1 MVGHISLIC
10 ICDGCDRREETKD
23 LGELGL
29 EKLGISNVGWKRRRR
44 VSMQIRRMSPT
55 GILGSHGDWRFLAVL
70 VILATYGVAQQTAS
84 PQDSGTAS
92 ADLASMDLEQLMD
105 LKVTTASL
113 FSDKLSQAPGI
124 MSVVT
129 GDELRRFGGLT
140 LGEILDRVPG
150 LTQSSQYFTDRS
162 LIAADGDQTKT
173 SGAHILFLI
182 NGRPT
187 REVME
192 GGIISDLLESFP
204 VEILER
210 IEIIRGPG
218 SVLYGSNAFSAV
230 INLITRKANGNEASI
245 HGLAG
250 PNGAL
255 SSSGHFLYQ
264 RGEFSMVGA
273 SQIHQ
278 APNWNFIYLVP
289 PPLQDNPDAPP
300 EPPFHDVTMV
310 DRGTGDYLGM
320 NYKGFSFMSAFTEW
334 QTTAFVQG
342 AVGETRQTRDF
353 ADLGYEHKVRAN
365 WDMNFN
371 TTFTRT
377 TFETFAYPYT
387 DRDSHEIVAE
397 WTNLITLTS
406 KDRLTAGMLFN
417 RIGGI
422 EVASIDHYAE
432 DAGGSRPAGGFYAQL
447 DHQLLPTVKL
457 IGGFQS
463 NKFAGI
469 PLSTVPRAGVIW
481 SPSQTVSVKALYGE
495 AFRPPSLD
503 ETTLN
508 LPDIHGNPRLVP
520 EIVETLDL
528 GLTLQYTHLQ
538 LGADYFHNH
547 QIHSIITVGEAPI
560 VYENLGGVVFD
571 GVVAE
576 GKYYFRSDFFAQGS
590 FLFQT
595 NHDQTGASNVT
606 PIPNYGFKSGV
617 SYESSRGLVF
627 GLFDV
632 SDGKAKPYV
641 YNVNPLTGWRHS
653 LNAEARQD
661 ISRFLHLPEKN
672 TIAIAAHA
680 NDLLN
685 QGVWLPGFGF
695 FNIDSIPVQQGR
707 TVYAGLEFS
716 RGKH

>member
-1 MVGHISLIC
+1 MFTTKQLRVLITLS
-10 ICDGCDRREETKD
+10 IT
-23 LGELGL
+23 L
-29 EKLGISNVGWKRRRR
+29 
-44 VSMQIRRMSPT
+44 
-55 GILGSHGDWRFLAVL
+55 VL
-70 VILATYGVAQQTAS
+70 TTYAMPQQATPPQNPATTA
-84 PQDSGTAS
+84 G
-92 ADLASMDLEQLMD
+92 DLASLDLEQLMN

-113 FSDKLSQAPGI
+113 FSDKLSEAPGI

-204 VEILER
+204 VDILER

-230 INLITRKANGNEASI
+230 VNLITRKAVSNQASI
-245 HGLAG
+245 RGLVG

-255 SSSGHFLYQ
+255 ASSGHFLYKN
-264 RGEFSMVGA
+264 GDFSMVGA
-273 SQIHQ
+273 SQIHL
-278 APNWNFIYLVP
+278 APNWGLTYLVP
-289 PPLQDNPDAPP
+289 PPLQHNPDAPP
-300 EPPFHDVTMV
+300 EPPFHDTTLV

-320 NYKGFSFMSAFTEW
+320 NYKGLSLMSAFTEW
-334 QTTAFVQG
+334 QSTAFVQG

-353 ADLGYEHKVRAN
+353 ADIGYEHKVRSN
-365 WDMNFN
+365 WDMQFN
-371 TTFTRT
+371 GTFTRT
-377 TFETFAYPYT
+377 TFETFSYPYT
-387 DRDSHEIVAE
+387 DRDSHEFVAE

-406 KDRLTAGMLFN
+406 KDRLTAGMLFD
-417 RIGGI
+417 RIAGI

-447 DHQLLPTVKL
+447 DHQLLSTVKL
-457 IGGFQS
+457 VGGFQS

-469 PLSTVPRAGVIW
+469 PFSTVPRGGIIW
-481 SPSQTVSVKALYGE
+481 SPSKTASIKVLYGE
-495 AFRPPSLD
+495 AFRPLSID
-503 ETTLN
+503 ESTLN
-508 LPDIHGNPRLVP
+508 LPDIHGNSQLVP
-520 EIVETLDL
+520 EIVETFDL

-547 QIHSIITVGEAPI
+547 QIHSIITGGEAPI
-560 VYENLGGVVFD
+560 HYENLGGVVFD

-576 GKYYFRSDFFAQGS
+576 GKYYFRRDFFTQGS

-595 NHDQTGASNVT
+595 NHDQTGSSNVT
-606 PIPNYGFKSGV
+606 PIPNYGFKAGM
-617 SYESSRGLVF
+617 SYKSYRGMEL

-632 SDGKAKPYV
+632 SDGKPKAYAF
-641 YNVNPLTGWRHS
+641 NVNPLTGWHNS

-661 ISRFLHLPEKN
+661 VSRYLHMSEKN
-672 TIAIAAHA
+672 TVALAAHA

-685 QGVWLPGFGF
+685 QTVWMPGFGF

-707 TVYAGLEFS
+707 TVYAGVEFS
-716 RGKH
+716 HGQR

>member
-1 MVGHISLIC
+1 
-10 ICDGCDRREETKD
+10 
-23 LGELGL
+23 
-29 EKLGISNVGWKRRRR
+29 
-44 VSMQIRRMSPT
+44 MQIRNLSQTR
-55 GILGSHGDWRFLAVL
+55 ILGSNWRPSRCLAL
-70 VILATYGVAQQTAS
+70 LMIFAPYGVSQQTTPA
-84 PQDSGTAS
+84 QDSGTAS

-129 GDELRRFGGLT
+129 SDELRRFGGLT
-140 LGEILDRVPG
+140 LGEVLDRVPG

-204 VEILER
+204 IEILER

-230 INLITRKANGNEASI
+230 INLITRKAEGNDASI
-245 HGLAG
+245 HGLVG

-255 SSSGHFLYQ
+255 ASSGHFLYK
-264 RGEFSMVGA
+264 GGDFSMVGA
-273 SQIHQ
+273 SQIHE
-278 APNWNFIYLVP
+278 APNWNLLYLVP
-289 PPLQDNPDAPP
+289 PPLQDNPEAPP
-300 EPPFHDVTMV
+300 EPAFHNVTQV

-320 NYKGFSFMSAFTEW
+320 NYKGLSFMSAFTEW

-353 ADLGYEHKVRAN
+353 GDLGYEHKVREN

-371 TTFTRT
+371 FDYTRT
-377 TFETFAYPYT
+377 TFITFAYPYT
-387 DRDSHEIVAE
+387 DRDSNEVVAE

-417 RIGGI
+417 RIAGT
-422 EVASIDHYAE
+422 EVASINHSAE

-447 DHQLLPTVKL
+447 DHQLVPSVKL
-457 IGGFQS
+457 IAGFQS
-463 NKFAGI
+463 NKFANI
-469 PLSTVPRAGVIW
+469 PLSTVPRVGVIW
-481 SPSQTVSVKALYGE
+481 NPAHTVSVKALYGE

-508 LPDIHGNPRLVP
+508 LPDIHGNPNLVP

-560 VYENLGGVVFD
+560 VYENLGGVVFN

-576 GKYYFRSDFFAQGS
+576 GKYYFRRDFFAQGS

-595 NHDQTGASNVT
+595 NHDQIGATNVT
-606 PIPNYGFKSGV
+606 PIPNYGLKTGM
-617 SYESSRGLVF
+617 SYESRRGLVF

-632 SDGKAKPYV
+632 SDGKPKPYAF
-641 YNVNPLTGWRHS
+641 NVNPLTGWRHS
-653 LNAEARQD
+653 LNAEVRQD
-661 ISRFLHLPEKN
+661 VSKYLHMPEKN
-672 TIAIAAHA
+672 SVAIAAHA

-685 QGVWLPGFGF
+685 QSVWLPGFGF

-716 RGKH
+716 LGKR

>member
-1 MVGHISLIC
+1 
-10 ICDGCDRREETKD
+10 
-23 LGELGL
+23 
-29 EKLGISNVGWKRRRR
+29 
-44 VSMQIRRMSPT
+44 MQIRRMSPT
-55 GILGSHGDWRFLAVL
+55 GMSGSYGNWPFLAVL

-495 AFRPPSLD
+495 AFRPPSID
-503 ETTLN
+503 ESTLN

-595 NHDQTGASNVT
+595 NHDQTRASNVT

>member
-1 MVGHISLIC
+1 MHFRKIFPAEHFPLIRNLC
-10 ICDGCDRREETKD
+10 
-23 LGELGL
+23 LPAL
-29 EKLGISNVGWKRRRR
+29 
-44 VSMQIRRMSPT
+44 
-55 GILGSHGDWRFLAVL
+55 FLLL
-70 VILATYGVAQQTAS
+70 VPAAPAQQTAL
-84 PQDSGTAS
+84 PQNS
-92 ADLASMDLEQLMD
+92 ADVGSLDLEQLMD

-113 FSDKLSQAPGI
+113 FTDKLSQAPGV

-129 GDELRRFGGLT
+129 SDELRRFGGLT
-140 LGEILDRVPG
+140 LGEVLDRVPG

-162 LIAADGDQTKT
+162 LVAVDGDQTKT

-192 GGIISDLLESFP
+192 GGIISDLVESFP

-230 INLITRKANGNEASI
+230 INLITRKAESNEAGI
-245 HGLAG
+245 RGLVG

-255 SSSGHFLYQ
+255 ASSGHFFYK
-264 RGEFSMVGA
+264 RGDFSMTGA
-273 SQIHQ
+273 SQIHE
-278 APNWNFIYLVP
+278 APDWGIHYLVP

-300 EPPFHDVTMV
+300 EPPFHDVNMI
-310 DRGTGDYLGM
+310 DRGTGDYLDM
-320 NYKGFSFMSAFTEW
+320 HYKGLSAMSAFTEY

-342 AVGETRQTRDF
+342 AVGEIRQSRDF
-353 ADLGYEHKVRAN
+353 ANLGYQFQARSN
-365 WDMNFN
+365 WNMDFN
-371 TTFTRT
+371 ATYTRT
-377 TFETFAYPYT
+377 TFNTFAYPYT
-387 DRDSHEIVAE
+387 DRDSNEFTAE

-406 KDRLTAGMLFN
+406 KDRLTLGMLFN
-417 RIGGI
+417 RIAGT
-422 EVASIDHYAE
+422 EVASIDHAAE
-432 DAGGSRPAGGFYAQL
+432 DAGGNRPAGGFYAQI

-463 NKFAGI
+463 NKFGSI

-481 SPSQTVSVKALYGE
+481 NPSQTVSLKVLYGE
-495 AFRPPSLD
+495 AFRPPSID

-508 LPDIHGNPRLVP
+508 LPDIHGNPNLIP
-520 EIVETLDL
+520 EIVETFDL
-528 GLTLQYTHLQ
+528 GLTLQFSHLQ

-547 QIHSIITVGEAPI
+547 QIHSIITTGEAPI
-560 VYENLGGVVFD
+560 HYANLGGVVFD

-576 GKYYFRSDFFAQGS
+576 GKYYFRKDFFAQGS

-595 NHDQTGASNVT
+595 NHDQTGASDVT
-606 PIPNYGFKSGV
+606 PIPNYGFKTGL
-617 SYESSRGLVF
+617 SYASHRGMNF

-632 SDGKAKPYV
+632 SDGKAQPYA

-661 ISRFLHLPEKN
+661 VSRFLHLPEKD
-672 TIAIAAHA
+672 TVALAAHA

-685 QGVWLPGFGF
+685 QSVWLPGFGF

-716 RGKH
+716 RGQH

>member
-1 MVGHISLIC
+1 
-10 ICDGCDRREETKD
+10 
-23 LGELGL
+23 
-29 EKLGISNVGWKRRRR
+29 
-44 VSMQIRRMSPT
+44 MQIRRASPI
-55 GILGSHGDWRFLAVL
+55 GILGSYGNWPFLAVL
-70 VILATYGVAQQTAS
+70 VILATYGVAQQTGS
-84 PQDSGTAS
+84 PQDSATAS
-92 ADLASMDLEQLMD
+92 TDLGSMNLEQLMD

-113 FSDKLSQAPGI
+113 FSDKLSEAPGI

-192 GGIISDLLESFP
+192 GGIISDLMESFP

-230 INLITRKANGNEASI
+230 INLITRKADGNDASI
-245 HGLAG
+245 RGLVG

-255 SSSGHFLYQ
+255 SSSGHFLYR
-264 RGEFSMVGA
+264 RGDFSMVGA

-278 APNWNFIYLVP
+278 APNWNLTYLVP

-300 EPPFHDVTMV
+300 EPPFHDTTMI

-320 NYKGFSFMSAFTEW
+320 NYKGVSFMSAFTEW

-353 ADLGYEHKVRAN
+353 ADLGYEHKVRDN

-406 KDRLTAGMLFN
+406 KDRLTAGILFN
-417 RIGGI
+417 RIAGL
-422 EVASIDHYAE
+422 EVASIAHDAK

-447 DHQLLPTVKL
+447 DHQLLRSVKL
-457 IGGFQS
+457 VAGFQS

-469 PLSTVPRAGVIW
+469 PLSTVPRAGIIW
-481 SPSQTVSVKALYGE
+481 NPSHTVSVKALYGE
-495 AFRPPSLD
+495 AFRPPSID
-503 ETTLN
+503 ENTLN
-508 LPDIHGNPRLVP
+508 LPDIHGNPNLVP
-520 EIVETLDL
+520 EIVETIDL
-528 GLTLQYTHLQ
+528 GVTLQYTHVQ

-547 QIHSIITVGEAPI
+547 QIHSIITAGEAPI
-560 VYENLGGVVFD
+560 VYQNLGGVVFD

-576 GKYYFRSDFFAQGS
+576 GKYYFRRDFFAQGS
-590 FLFQT
+590 FLYQT
-595 NHDQTGASNVT
+595 NHDQTGASDVT
-606 PIPNYGFKSGV
+606 PIPNYGFKTGM
-617 SYESSRGLVF
+617 SYESSRGLVL
-627 GLFDV
+627 GLFDA
-632 SDGKAKPYV
+632 SDGKSKAYAF
-641 YNVNPLTGWRHS
+641 NVNPITPWHHS

-661 ISRFLHLPEKN
+661 LSRFLHLSEKN
-672 TIAIAAHA
+672 SIAIAAHG

-685 QGVWLPGFGF
+685 QSVWLPGFGF

-707 TVYAGLEFS
+707 TIYAGLEFS
-716 RGKH
+716 RGKR

>member
-1 MVGHISLIC
+1 MP
-10 ICDGCDRREETKD
+10 
-23 LGELGL
+23 
-29 EKLGISNVGWKRRRR
+29 
-44 VSMQIRRMSPT
+44 IRRTSSI
-55 GILGSHGDWRFLAVL
+55 GVLVSYRNWRFLAL
-70 VILATYGVAQQTAS
+70 FIILGAYGVSQQTAS
-84 PQDSGTAS
+84 PQNSGTPT

-113 FSDKLSQAPGI
+113 FSDKLSEAPGI

-129 GDELRRFGGLT
+129 SDELRRFGGLT

-162 LIAADGDQTKT
+162 LVAADGDQTKT

-230 INLITRKANGNEASI
+230 INLITRKAEGDHVSI
-245 HGLAG
+245 RGLVG

-255 SSSGHFLYQ
+255 ASSGHFMYK
-264 RGEFSMVGA
+264 RGDFSLVGA
-273 SQIHQ
+273 SQIHE
-278 APNWNFIYLVP
+278 APNWNITYLVP
-289 PPLQDNPDAPP
+289 SILQDNPDAPP
-300 EPPFHDVTMV
+300 EPPFHDVTMF
-310 DRGTGDYLGM
+310 DRGTGNYLGM
-320 NYKGFSFMSAFTEW
+320 NYKGFSAMSAFTEW

-353 ADLGYEHKVRAN
+353 GDLGYKHKVREN
-365 WDMNFN
+365 WEMDFNFDY
-371 TTFTRT
+371 TRT
-377 TFETFAYPYT
+377 TFNTFAYPYT
-387 DRDSHEIVAE
+387 DRDSNEVVAE

-406 KDRLTAGMLFN
+406 KDRLTAGMLFH
-417 RIGGI
+417 RISGT
-422 EVASIDHYAE
+422 EVASIDHAAE
-432 DAGGSRPAGGFYAQL
+432 DAGGSRPAGGFYAQI
-447 DHQLLPTVKL
+447 DHQLVPSVKL
-457 IGGFQS
+457 IAGFQS
-463 NKFAGI
+463 NKFANI
-469 PLSTVPRAGVIW
+469 PFSTVPRVGVIW
-481 SPSQTVSVKALYGE
+481 GPSHTVSIKALYGE
-495 AFRPPSLD
+495 AFRPPSID

-508 LPDIHGNPRLVP
+508 LPDIHGNPNLVP
-520 EIVETLDL
+520 EIVETIDL

-576 GKYYFRSDFFAQGS
+576 GKYYFRKDFFTQGS
-590 FLFQT
+590 FLYQT

-606 PIPNYGFKSGV
+606 PIPNYGFKTAL
-617 SYESSRGLVF
+617 SYASSRGLVF
-627 GLFDV
+627 GLSDV
-632 SDGKAKPYV
+632 SDGKTKPYA
-641 YNVNPLTGWRHS
+641 YNVNPLSGWRHS
-653 LNAEARQD
+653 LNAEVRQD
-661 ISRFLHLPEKN
+661 ISRFLHMPERN
-672 TIAIAAHA
+672 SVAIAAHA

-685 QGVWLPGFGF
+685 QTVWLPGFGF

>member
-1 MVGHISLIC
+1 M
-10 ICDGCDRREETKD
+10 
-23 LGELGL
+23 
-29 EKLGISNVGWKRRRR
+29 
-44 VSMQIRRMSPT
+44 MQNPIENFVLTCRATRWLP
-55 GILGSHGDWRFLAVL
+55 LL
-70 VILATYGVAQQTAS
+70 VILTTFAGAQQSPPADSDTATS
-84 PQDSGTAS
+84 
-92 ADLASMDLEQLMD
+92 DLAGMGLEQLMD

-113 FSDKLSQAPGI
+113 FSDKLSEAPGI

-129 GDELRRFGGLT
+129 SDELSRFGGLT
-140 LGEILDRVPG
+140 LGEILYRVPG
-150 LTQSSQYFTDRS
+150 LTQSSQYFTDRT
-162 LIAADGDQTKT
+162 LVAVDGDQTKT

-230 INLITRKANGNEASI
+230 INLITRKADSNQFNAKS
-245 HGLAG
+245 LVG

-255 SSSGHFLYQ
+255 ASSGHFLYH
-264 RGEFSMVGA
+264 RGDFSMVGA
-273 SQIHQ
+273 SQIHE
-278 APNWNFIYLVP
+278 APDWGLTYLVP
-289 PPLQDNPDAPP
+289 PPLQDNPEAPP
-300 EPPFHDVTMV
+300 EPPFHNTTLV
-310 DRGTGDYLGM
+310 DRGTGDYLGL
-320 NYKGFSFMSAFTEW
+320 NYKGLNFMSSFTEA
-334 QTTAFVQG
+334 QSTAFVQG
-342 AVGETRQTRDF
+342 AVGETRLTRDF
-353 ADLGYEHKVRAN
+353 ANLGYEHKARDN
-365 WDMNFN
+365 WDMQING
-371 TTFTRT
+371 TYTRT
-377 TFETFAYPYT
+377 TFVTFAYPYT
-387 DRDSHEIVAE
+387 DRDSNEFVGE
-397 WTNLITLTS
+397 WTNLVTLTS

-417 RIGGI
+417 RIAGT
-422 EVASIDHYAE
+422 EVASLDHSAE

-481 SPSQTVSVKALYGE
+481 NPSHTVSIKALYGE

-508 LPDIHGNPRLVP
+508 LPDIHGNPKLVP
-520 EIVETLDL
+520 EIVETFDL
-528 GLTLQYTHLQ
+528 GVTFQYTHLQ

-560 VYENLGGVVFD
+560 YYENLGGAVFD

-576 GKYYFRSDFFAQGS
+576 GKYYFRKDFFTQGS
-590 FLFQT
+590 FLYQT
-595 NHDQTGASNVT
+595 NHDHTGASNIT
-606 PIPNYGFKSGV
+606 PIPNYGFKTGM
-617 SYESSRGLVF
+617 SYENRGGLVL

-632 SDGKAKPYV
+632 SDGKVTPYA

-653 LNAEARQD
+653 LNAEVRQD
-661 ISRFLHLPEKN
+661 ISRFLRLPQKN
-672 TIAIAAHA
+672 TVALAAHA

-685 QGVWLPGFGF
+685 QAVWLPGFGF

-707 TVYAGLEFS
+707 TIYAGLQFS
-716 RGKH
+716 FGKR

>member
-1 MVGHISLIC
+1 M
-10 ICDGCDRREETKD
+10 
-23 LGELGL
+23 
-29 EKLGISNVGWKRRRR
+29 
-44 VSMQIRRMSPT
+44 
-55 GILGSHGDWRFLAVL
+55 
-70 VILATYGVAQQTAS
+70 ILAACGVSHQTAS
-84 PQDSGTAS
+84 PQNPGAATP
-92 ADLASMDLEQLMD
+92 DLASMDLEQLMD

-129 GDELRRFGGLT
+129 SDELRRFGGIT
-140 LGEILDRVPG
+140 LGEVLDRVPG

-230 INLITRKANGNEASI
+230 INLITRKADANEASI
-245 HGLAG
+245 RGLVG

-255 SSSGHFLYQ
+255 ASSGHFLYK
-264 RGEFSMVGA
+264 RGDFSMVGA
-273 SQIHQ
+273 SQIHE
-278 APNWNFIYLVP
+278 APNWNLIYLVP

-320 NYKGFSFMSAFTEW
+320 NYKGFSVMSAFTEW

-353 ADLGYEHKVRAN
+353 ADLGYEHKARDN
-365 WDMNFN
+365 WDMQFN

-417 RIGGI
+417 RIAGI

-432 DAGGSRPAGGFYAQL
+432 DAGGNRSAGGFYAQL

-481 SPSQTVSVKALYGE
+481 SPSHTVSVKALYGE
-495 AFRPPSLD
+495 AFRPPSID
-503 ETTLN
+503 ESTLN
-508 LPDIHGNPRLVP
+508 LPDIHGNPNLRP
-520 EIVETLDL
+520 EIAETFNL
-528 GLTLQYTHLQ
+528 GLTLQYTRLQ

-571 GVVAE
+571 GMVAE
-576 GKYYFRSDFFAQGS
+576 GKYYFRRDFFTQGS
-590 FLFQT
+590 FLYQN

-606 PIPNYGFKSGV
+606 PIPNYGFKTGM
-617 SYESSRGLVF
+617 SYEGYRGLVL

-632 SDGKAKPYV
+632 SDGKAKPYA
-641 YNVNPLTGWRHS
+641 YSVNPLTGWRHS

-672 TIAIAAHA
+672 MVAIAVHA

-685 QGVWLPGFGF
+685 QAVWLPGFGF

>member
-1 MVGHISLIC
+1 
-10 ICDGCDRREETKD
+10 
-23 LGELGL
+23 
-29 EKLGISNVGWKRRRR
+29 
-44 VSMQIRRMSPT
+44 
-55 GILGSHGDWRFLAVL
+55 
-70 VILATYGVAQQTAS
+70 
-84 PQDSGTAS
+84 
-92 ADLASMDLEQLMD
+92 MDLEQLMN

-113 FSDKLSQAPGI
+113 FTDRLSEAPGI

-140 LGEILDRVPG
+140 LGEVLDRVPG

-204 VEILER
+204 VEALER

-230 INLITRKANGNEASI
+230 INLITRKADTNQASI
-245 HGLAG
+245 HGLVG

-255 SSSGHFLYQ
+255 ASSGHFLYKN
-264 RGEFSMVGA
+264 GDFSMVGA
-273 SQIHQ
+273 SQIHE
-278 APNWNFIYLVP
+278 APNWNLTYLVP
-289 PPLQDNPDAPP
+289 PPLQNNPDAPP
-300 EPPFHDVTMV
+300 EPPFHNTTLF

-320 NYKGFSFMSAFTEW
+320 NYKGLSFMSAFTEW
-334 QTTAFVQG
+334 QSTAFVQG

-353 ADLGYEHKVRAN
+353 ADLGYEHKVRDN
-365 WDMNFN
+365 WDMQFN

-377 TFETFAYPYT
+377 TFETFSYPYT
-387 DRDSHEIVAE
+387 DRDSHEIVGE
-397 WTNLITLTS
+397 WTNLITLGS
-406 KDRLTAGMLFN
+406 KDRLTAGMLFD
-417 RIGGI
+417 RIAGI
-422 EVASIDHYAE
+422 EVASINHYAE

-447 DHQLLPTVKL
+447 DHQLLPSVKL

-469 PLSTVPRAGVIW
+469 PFSTVPRGGVIW
-481 SPSQTVSVKALYGE
+481 SPSHTASVKVLFGE
-495 AFRPPSLD
+495 AFRPPSID
-503 ETTLN
+503 ESTLN
-508 LPDIHGNPRLVP
+508 LPDIHGNSNLVP
-520 EIVETLDL
+520 EIVETFDL
-528 GLTLQYTHLQ
+528 GVTLQYTHLQ
-538 LGADYFHNH
+538 LSADYFHNH

-560 VYENLGGVVFD
+560 HYENLGGVVFD
-571 GVVAE
+571 GVVAD
-576 GKYYFRSDFFAQGS
+576 GKYYFRRDFFAQGS

-606 PIPNYGFKSGV
+606 PIPNYGFKTGM
-617 SYESSRGLVF
+617 SYASSRGLVF

-632 SDGKAKPYV
+632 SDGKPKPYAF
-641 YNVNPLTGWRHS
+641 NVNPLTGWHNS
-653 LNAEARQD
+653 LNAEVRQD
-661 ISRFLHLPEKN
+661 VSKQLHMSERN
-672 TIAIAAHA
+672 SVAIAAHA
-680 NDLLN
+680 NNLLN
-685 QGVWLPGFGF
+685 QSVWLPGFGF

-716 RGKH
+716 RGQR

>member
-1 MVGHISLIC
+1 
-10 ICDGCDRREETKD
+10 
-23 LGELGL
+23 
-29 EKLGISNVGWKRRRR
+29 
-44 VSMQIRRMSPT
+44 MQIRRINPV
-55 GILGSHGDWRFLAVL
+55 GILGSYGNWPFLAVL
-70 VILATYGVAQQTAS
+70 LILATYGVAQQSAS
-84 PQDSGTAS
+84 PQDPGTER
-92 ADLASMDLEQLMD
+92 ADLASMDLQQLMD

-129 GDELRRFGGLT
+129 GDELRRFGGLA

-204 VEILER
+204 VDILER

-245 HGLAG
+245 RGSVG
-250 PNGAL
+250 PSGAL
-255 SSSGHFLYQ
+255 SSSGHFLYK
-264 RGEFSMVGA
+264 RGDFSMVGA

-289 PPLQDNPDAPP
+289 PPLQHNPDAPP

-310 DRGTGDYLGM
+310 NRGTGDYLGM
-320 NYKGFSFMSAFTEW
+320 NYKGLSFMSAFTEW

-353 ADLGYEHKVRAN
+353 ADVGYEHRVRAN

-377 TFETFAYPYT
+377 TFDTFAYPYT

-417 RIGGI
+417 RIAGI

-481 SPSQTVSVKALYGE
+481 SPSHAVSVKALYGE

-520 EIVETLDL
+520 EIVEAVDL
-528 GLTLQYTHLQ
+528 GVTLQYTHLQ

-547 QIHSIITVGEAPI
+547 QIRSIITVGEAPI

-571 GVVAE
+571 GVAAE
-576 GKYYFRSDFFAQGS
+576 GKYYFRRDFFAQGS

-632 SDGKAKPYV
+632 SDGKAKPYA

-672 TIAIAAHA
+672 MVAIAAHA

-685 QGVWLPGFGF
+685 QTVWLPGFGF